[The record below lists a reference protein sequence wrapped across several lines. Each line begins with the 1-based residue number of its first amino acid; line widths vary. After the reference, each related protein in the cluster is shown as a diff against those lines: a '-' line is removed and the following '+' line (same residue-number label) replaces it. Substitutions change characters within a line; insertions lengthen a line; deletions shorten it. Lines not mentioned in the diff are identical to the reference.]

1 MNNITII
8 GNVGKQPEIRF
19 TPGGMAVGEMTVAT
33 TRGKDDKKQTT
44 WHNVTVFGKLAENT
58 AATVVKGSRV
68 IVVGRIDITTS
79 EKDGV
84 KKTWTKIVADNV
96 GPDLTY
102 DSYVKDETEKV
113 MAKVKETFNA
123 DLFDEDAF

>member
-33 TRGKDDKKQTT
+33 TRGKDEKKQTT
-44 WHNVTVFGKLAENT
+44 WHNVTIFGKLAENV

-68 IVVGRIDITTS
+68 IVVGRIDISTS
-79 EKDGV
+79 EKDGI
-84 KKTWTKIVADNV
+84 KKTWTKIVAENV
-96 GPDLTY
+96 GPDLTF
-102 DSYVKDETEKV
+102 DSYVKDQTERV
-113 MAKVKETFNA
+113 MNQVKQTFGG
-123 DLFDEDAF
+123 DIFEEDF